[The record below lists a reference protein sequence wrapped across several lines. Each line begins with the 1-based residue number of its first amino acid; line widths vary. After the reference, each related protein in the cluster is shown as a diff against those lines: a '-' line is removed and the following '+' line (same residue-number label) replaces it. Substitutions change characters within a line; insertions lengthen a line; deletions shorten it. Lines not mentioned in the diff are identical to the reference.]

1 MLRHWYPE
9 ANPVCLARDGPP
21 SSAASSLLVRSAIAA
36 RFTVREMS
44 QSNSPGISYNCFVT
58 KPSFGNCRLASGG
71 RCSSGT
77 YRSNQVD
84 PPIRAQDRDGNTR
97 NPAPRSQSGRQ
108 AASAVHAESASA
120 DKCEERKRGFAGV
133 LARRS
138 VELRPERSNSSDHRW
153 PAEQRTPRRHG
164 TVGRMFHV
172 KHRAA
177 IRGANRRARATR
189 PFPKAPQCSATRIL
203 RSAPYSRPEI
213 GRPTPPHA
221 SALVRSAS
229 LRDSQRGT

>member
-21 SSAASSLLVRSAIAA
+21 TSAASSLLVRSAIAA

-58 KPSFGNCRLASGG
+58 KPSFGNCRLASGARRSSGHTAQIKLIRQFG
-71 RCSSGT
+71 RRIATGIPGIPPPGAKWQTGSICSSRRIRIRG
-77 YRSNQVD
+77 QV
-84 PPIRAQDRDGNTR
+84 RG
-97 NPAPRSQSGRQ
+97 
-108 AASAVHAESASA
+108 
-120 DKCEERKRGFAGV
+120 KKKGFAGA
-133 LARRS
+133 LAHRS
-138 VELRPERSNSSDHRW
+138 VELRTERSNSSDYRW